1 MTDVLRIL
9 AAPLL
14 WLASFTAVYGLHGL
28 ICGHGISGDMFGLM
42 SLQRLLLATAWL
54 LAIAAQAALLW
65 GLGAQRFAS
74 PSPFVNVV
82 SRGTGWVGLVAAVW
96 TLFPAVA
103 TTYCL

>member
-1 MTDVLRIL
+1 MKDVLRIL

-14 WLASFTAVYGLHGL
+14 WLASFSAVYGLHGL
-28 ICGHGISGDMFGLM
+28 ICEHGIDGEVFGLL
-42 SLQRLLLATAWL
+42 SLQRVLMATAWL
-54 LAIAAQAALLW
+54 LAIAAQVVVLW
-65 GLGAQRFAS
+65 GLHAPRFAS
-74 PSPFVNVV
+74 PSSFVSFV